1 MAEHTSI
8 VVTSIFEPNTSLREI
23 ARGASINNWHF
34 LIVGD
39 SKSPK
44 NFHLPGSD
52 FFDLNAQQQLPFKL
66 AKLCP
71 VGHYTR
77 KNIGY
82 LLAIKDKSTII
93 IETDD
98 DNLPLENFW
107 EPRTAYPDA
116 QDLTGQGWTNVY
128 SYFSE
133 KHIWPRGL
141 PLENIL
147 PQTKVPV
154 QKELTSKYSPI
165 QQGLADGNPDVD
177 AVFRMTQ
184 TLPIKFDTGSSI
196 RLQSGLWSPFNSQ
209 NTTWYKEAFPLLYL
223 PSYCTFRMTDIWRS
237 FVAQR
242 IAWECGWQIVFHKST
257 VFQER
262 NEHNLLKDFEQEI
275 PGYLLNNK
283 IKSILEN
290 APLKSGVANINY
302 NLRVCYGLLVEHNI
316 INSSK
321 ELELLDAW
329 LQDLEKL

>member
-8 VVTSIFEPNTSLREI
+8 VVTSIFEPNASLREI

-39 SKSPK
+39 SKSPT

-52 FFDLNAQQQLPFKL
+52 FFDLNAQQQLSFKL

-98 DNLPLENFW
+98 DNLPLETFW
-107 EPRTAYPDA
+107 ESRTAYPNAIDV
-116 QDLTGQGWTNVY
+116 TGQGWTNVY
-128 SYFSE
+128 SYFTE

-147 PQTKVPV
+147 PQVKIFTE
-154 QKELTSKYSPI
+154 KELTSQYSPI

-184 TLPIKFDTGSSI
+184 TLPVNFENRSSI

-283 IKSILEN
+283 IKSILEK
-290 APLKSGVANINY
+290 APLKSGVSNINS
-302 NLRVCYGLLVEHNI
+302 NLRVCYELLIEHGI

-329 LQDLEKL
+329 LEDLEKL